1 MAQGDYELVF
11 YGELVEGV
19 AIEQAQAHVA
29 QLFKATSEQVA
40 RMFTGNRVVIRNKL
54 DDETIQKY
62 IIAMQKRGA
71 VCHVEK
77 MGQPGVSIDLAV
89 AKSDEASQASS
100 ASSNENSSTQASS
113 KTAQAALEP
122 GSVQQKAGRVK
133 MANPDALPVAGE
145 KVDEILSKTHFEL
158 DPVGIRLSDEQQLE
172 VPEFHE
178 LDDVTLAPVGSDLVD
193 QKEELPVVLPDI
205 SHLKI
210 DPE

>member
-19 AIEQAQAHVA
+19 ALEQAQAHVA
-29 QLFKATSEQVA
+29 QLFKATTEQAA

-54 DDETIQKY
+54 DEETIRKY
-62 IIAMQKRGA
+62 MIAMQKRGA
-71 VCHVEK
+71 VCQVEK
-77 MGQPGVSIDLAV
+77 MGQPGISIDLDAGSHAV
-89 AKSDEASQASS
+89 SQEPSGSSNAPSSAEASSQPAK
-100 ASSNENSSTQASS
+100 AAPAEL
-113 KTAQAALEP
+113 KT
-122 GSVQQKAGRVK
+122 GRGK

-158 DPVGIRLSDEQQLE
+158 DPVGIRLSEEQQFE

-193 QKEELPVVLPDI
+193 QKEELPIVLPDI

-210 DPE
+210 EPE